1 MERLKQMSLKKAF
14 FCLTLLFLLIALAF
28 SIISILGISSILQ
41 RYGTSLEMKID
52 GSGVIIPPMT
62 EVGNALPFQYHVFA
76 FLQFALPIL
85 FVIAGL
91 ISADL
96 MFYRIK
102 LKRPLSQL
110 QAGAERIMQNDLDF
124 SIYSGSKDE
133 LGELCSAFEEM
144 RLALLNNN
152 RELWRQAEERRR
164 LNAAFSHDLRNPVT
178 VLKGSAKILKKGLS
192 GGTLSAKSAEDS
204 ISLIDE
210 YTGRIETYIEA
221 MSGVQRLEELLC
233 SPQKADLDMVSK
245 ELSASI
251 RLLTMDSDVKLEEQ
265 FETPQRDVWIDKAI
279 LFNIAENLVANAV
292 RFAKSQIQVGLK
304 VNMEML
310 LLTVQDDGPG
320 FPPSILQKGAQP
332 FLRGNEKSESGSHF
346 GMGLYVC
353 RLLCEKHGGN
363 LALNNMLNGAVAT
376 AGFTISKP

>member
-14 FCLTLLFLLIALAF
+14 FCLTLLFLLIALTF

-52 GSGVIIPPMT
+52 GSGIIIPPTT
-62 EVGNALPFQYHVFA
+62 EVGNVLPFQYHVFA
-76 FLQFALPIL
+76 VLQFALPIL

-96 MFYRIK
+96 VFYRIK
-102 LKRPLSQL
+102 LKKPLSQL
-110 QAGAERIMQNDLDF
+110 QTGAERIMQNDLDF

-133 LGELCSAFEEM
+133 LGKLCSAFEEM

-279 LFNIAENLVANAV
+279 LFNVAENLVANAV

-376 AGFTISKP
+376 AGFRISKP